1 MHMAVLDI
9 TRFVAANDQV
19 ALRVS
24 YDRLPGLLRK
34 RLDVPQDTVALLR
47 KADKSVRMIAAG
59 GSEADF
65 VEGVLVKRATLGL
78 VFELAGLLSEE
89 GHDVSVSVRLDLS
102 PRPNEVDLAQLEKEL
117 LAGKDA
123 LSKADV
129 EGYFTPFL
137 REAVRLYCTKR
148 TSAALTTDDQRAP
161 LEAHLKQELQKPC
174 FEAGL
179 ELTQVLHPTFKS
191 AALSAIKQK
200 GVEKAIEAESLV
212 KDRQLQD
219 LKGQLDKESL
229 LKDLAARDELDGKRK
244 EMRLKR
250 YEEIRGKMG
259 EDDMKAL
266 VMMLDDEDQRAALI
280 KELIEKDMTP
290 EQRGA
295 LKVSEMEQK
304 IEARLKEMQLKLAAL
319 TGGELATDSED
330 PVTRRIHCVIGKR
343 VLAFD
348 PSTNL
353 HPEVP
358 KEVYDTETGG
368 LGYLRSVRV
377 QKLQGAEHETVFA
390 GAQRG
395 IYRIE
400 GDKRTEYTFPIEPEG
415 KGGANAVS
423 YFDGR
428 LYGTHSELGLVE
440 WPLEGGEKK
449 GRFLCKD
456 ATAGQSSTRGA
467 MVGPDGRLYFSAG
480 NDVFALDIATG
491 ADKPVRFKGSE
502 DSITSF
508 CLARKELIAGNKNG
522 RIYRWDLDDPGS
534 PDEFPVK
541 KANPI
546 YMIRPARIAGQH
558 FYVIGSK
565 DYTVTAAAP
574 DKDLFR
580 EYHAREEIRWV
591 DGAADFVTGISR
603 AGYKVFC
610 WDVRKQSEPTLTIRV
625 SDKVQDIFIV
635 KERPKA
641 KA

>member
-1 MHMAVLDI
+1 MAVIDI
-9 TRFVAANDQV
+9 PRFVASPTQV
-19 ALRVS
+19 AARIS

-34 RLDVPQDTVALLR
+34 RLDVPAETVALVR
-47 KADKSVRMIAAG
+47 RADKTAKLLTG
-59 GSEADF
+59 GSSETDF
-65 VEGVLVKRATLGL
+65 VDGVIVKTAPLDLT
-78 VFELAGLLSEE
+78 FALAGLLSED
-89 GHDVSVSVRLDLS
+89 GLDVSVEVRLDVV
-102 PRPNEVDLAQLEKEL
+102 PRATEMDVGQLEKEL
-117 LAGKDA
+117 LGGRDT
-123 LSKADV
+123 LLRGEV
-129 EGYFTPFL
+129 EGYFMPFV
-137 REAVRLYCTKR
+137 REAVRFFVAKR
-148 TSAALTTDDQRAP
+148 KAQALVAEDQRVA
-161 LEAHLKQELQKPC
+161 LDAHLKSELQKPC
-174 FEAGL
+174 FEGGL
-179 ELTQVLHPTFKS
+179 DVTQVLHPTFKS
-191 AALSAIKQK
+191 AGLEAIQQKDLDAKLKAEALEKDKQLT
-200 GVEKAIEAESLV
+200 E
-212 KDRQLQD
+212 
-219 LKGQLDKESL
+219 LKQQLDKEAL
-229 LKDLAARDELDGKRK
+229 LKDLAARDEVDQKRK
-244 EMRLKR
+244 EGRLKQ
-250 YEEIRGKMG
+250 YEALRSKMG

-304 IEARLKEMQLKLAAL
+304 LEARLKEMQLKLASFGAA
-319 TGGELATDSED
+319 ELGSDESD
-330 PVTRRIHCVIGKR
+330 PITRRVHCVIGKR

-358 KEVYDTETGG
+358 KEVYDTEDGQ

-377 QKLQGAEHETVFA
+377 QKLGGASVETVFA

-395 IYRIE
+395 VYRIE
-400 GDKRTEYTFPIEPEG
+400 GDAKREYVFPAEPEG
-415 KGGANAVS
+415 KGGANAVA

-428 LYGTHSELGLVE
+428 LYATHSEMGLVE

-449 GRFLCKD
+449 GRFLCKE
-456 ATAGQSSTRGA
+456 TTLNQSSTRGA
-467 MVGPDGRLYFSAG
+467 IIGPDGRLYFSTG
-480 NDVFALDIATG
+480 NDVFALDVATG
-491 ADKPVRFKGSE
+491 AEKPVKYKGSE

-508 CLARKELIAGNKNG
+508 CVSKKELVAGNKNG
-522 RIYRWDLDDPGS
+522 RIYKWDLDDPGS

-574 DKDLFR
+574 DKDVYR
-580 EYHAREEIRWV
+580 EYHAREEVRWV
-591 DGAADFVTGISR
+591 DAAADFVTGISR

-610 WDVRKQSEPTLTIRV
+610 WDVKKQSEPVLTIRV

>member
-1 MHMAVLDI
+1 MAGIDVA
-9 TRFVAANDQV
+9 RFGATKDLVAMRV
-19 ALRVS
+19 A
-24 YDRLPGLLRK
+24 YERLPGLLRK
-34 RLDVPQDTVALLR
+34 RLDVPQDAVALLR
-47 KADKSVRMIAAG
+47 RADKSVRLIPGG
-59 GSEADF
+59 GSESDF
-65 VEGVLVKRATLGL
+65 VDGVLVKKGVLGL
-78 VFELAGLLSEE
+78 DLTLNALVAEDGLGVEAVLRI
-89 GHDVSVSVRLDLS
+89 DVTPRFAELDLG
-102 PRPNEVDLAQLEKEL
+102 QLEREL
-117 LAGKDA
+117 FGAREVLA
-123 LSKADV
+123 KADI
-129 EGYFTPFL
+129 EAYFAPYV
-137 REAVRLYCTKR
+137 REAVRFFVSKR
-148 TSAALTTDDQRAP
+148 RVEPLVVQDQRAA
-161 LEAHLKQELQKPC
+161 LEAHLKQELQRPC

-179 ELTQVLHPTFKS
+179 ELTQVVHPTFKS
-191 AALSAIKQK
+191 AAWDALRAKD
-200 GVEKAIEAESLV
+200 VEKKIQAEALV
-212 KDRQLQD
+212 KDRQLAE
-219 LKGQLDKESL
+219 LKAQLDKEVI
-229 LKDLAARDELDGKRK
+229 LKDIEARDELDQRRK
-244 EMRLKR
+244 EMRLRR

-259 EDDMKAL
+259 ENDLKAL
-266 VMMLDDEDQRAALI
+266 VMMLDDDGQRAELI
-280 KELIEKDMTP
+280 RELIEKDLTP

-295 LKVSEMEQK
+295 LKVSEMEK
-304 IEARLKEMQLKLAAL
+304 KVEERLKELQLKLVSL
-319 TGGELATDSED
+319 TGGELATDESD
-330 PVTRRIHCVIGKR
+330 PITRRIHCVIGKR

-358 KEVYDTETGG
+358 KEVYDTELGN

-377 QKLQGAEHETVFA
+377 QKLAGAAQETMFA

-395 IYRIE
+395 VYRIE
-400 GDKRTEYTFPIEPEG
+400 GERRTEYVFPIEPEG
-415 KGGANAVS
+415 KGGANAVA

-428 LYGTHSELGLVE
+428 IYATHSELGLVE

-467 MVGPDGRLYFSAG
+467 VVGPDGRLYFSAG
-480 NDVFALDIATG
+480 NDVFALDVATG
-491 ADKPVRFKGSE
+491 ADKPVRYKGSD
-502 DSITSF
+502 DSVTSF
-508 CLARKELIAGNKNG
+508 CLARKELVAGNKNG

-565 DYTVTAAAP
+565 DFTVTAAAP

-591 DGAADFVTGISR
+591 DAAADFVTGISR

-610 WDVRKQSEPTLTIRV
+610 WDVRKQSEPVLTIRV
-625 SDKVQDIFIV
+625 SDKVQDLFIV
-635 KERPKA
+635 RERPKA

>member
-1 MHMAVLDI
+1 MAQIDI
-9 TRFVAANDQV
+9 PRFVASPTQV
-19 ALRVS
+19 AMRVA
-24 YDRLPGLLRK
+24 YDRLPGLFSK
-34 RLDVPQDTVALLR
+34 RLDVPADSVALVR
-47 KADKSVRMIAAG
+47 KADKTAKVLAAG
-59 GSEADF
+59 ASESDF
-65 VEGVLVKRATLGL
+65 VDGILVKRAPLDLTFALTGL
-78 VFELAGLLSEE
+78 TSEDGL
-89 GHDVSVSVRLDLS
+89 DVAVDVRLDVV
-102 PRPNEVDLAQLEKEL
+102 PRTSEMDLGQLEKEL
-117 LAGKDA
+117 VGSRDTLHRAE
-123 LSKADV
+123 V
-129 EGYFTPFL
+129 EGYFAPFV
-137 REAVRLYCTKR
+137 REAVRFFCTKKR
-148 TSAALTTDDQRAP
+148 AQALVAEDQRVA
-161 LEAHLKQELQKPC
+161 LDAHLKQELQKPC
-174 FEAGL
+174 FEGGL
-179 ELTQVLHPTFKS
+179 DVTQVLHPAFKS
-191 AALSAIKQK
+191 AGFDQIQARDVEAKVKAEAIEK
-200 GVEKAIEAESLV
+200 EKALDE
-212 KDRQLQD
+212 
-219 LKGQLDKESL
+219 LKANLDKQAL
-229 LKDLAARDELDGKRK
+229 LKDLAARDELDSKRK
-244 EMRLKR
+244 EGRLKQ
-250 YEEIRGKMG
+250 YENLRSKMG

-266 VMMLDDEDQRAALI
+266 VMMLDDGEQRAALI

-304 IEARLKEMQLKLAAL
+304 LEARLKEMQLKLASF
-319 TGGELATDSED
+319 GQGEILNDESD
-330 PVTRRIHCVIGKR
+330 PITRRIHCVIGKR
-343 VLAFD
+343 VLSFD

-358 KEVYDTETGG
+358 KEVYDTEDGQ
-368 LGYLRSVRV
+368 LGYLRAVRV
-377 QKLQGAEHETVFA
+377 QKVGSATVESVFA

-395 IYRIE
+395 VYRVE
-400 GDKRTEYTFPIEPEG
+400 GDKKLEYVFPKEPEG
-415 KGGANAVS
+415 KGGANAVA

-428 LYGTHSELGLVE
+428 IYATHSEMGLVE
-440 WPLEGGEKK
+440 WPMDGGEKK

-456 ATAGQSSTRGA
+456 VTVGQSSTRGA
-467 MVGPDGRLYFSAG
+467 MIGPDGRLYFSTG
-480 NDVFALDIATG
+480 NDVFALDVATG
-491 ADKPVRFKGSE
+491 AEKPVKYKGSE

-508 CLARKELIAGNKNG
+508 CLAKKELVAGNKNG

-580 EYHAREEIRWV
+580 EYHAREEVRWV

-610 WDVRKQSEPTLTIRV
+610 WDVKKQSEPVLTIRV

-641 KA
+641 KG